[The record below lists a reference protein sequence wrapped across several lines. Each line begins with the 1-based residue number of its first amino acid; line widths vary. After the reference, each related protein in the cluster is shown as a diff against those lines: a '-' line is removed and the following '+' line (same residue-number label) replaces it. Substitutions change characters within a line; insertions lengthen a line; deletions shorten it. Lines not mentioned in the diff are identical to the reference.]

1 MLPWRTRPA
10 MAGWCHLPGPHSMN
24 VHTGLTAL
32 TAPQQDPKGAQCTT
46 TRTQTIPL
54 DDPIPPQG
62 SMDLGELA
70 LGPAAAQP
78 HALGPAKALSKAAVA
93 RSLHLWDNQD
103 PRPSPSPQ
111 GSPCDHLLSLP
122 QVWGC
127 SLEARSPEYFMVLLE
142 TQTLPWMALT

>member
-1 MLPWRTRPA
+1 

-103 PRPSPSPQ
+103 PRPP
-111 GSPCDHLLSLP
+111 HLP
-122 QVWGC
+122 KGAHATTC
-127 SLEARSPEYFMVLLE
+127 SAFHKSGAVHWRLAPLNISWYCLKHKRCHGWP
-142 TQTLPWMALT
+142 